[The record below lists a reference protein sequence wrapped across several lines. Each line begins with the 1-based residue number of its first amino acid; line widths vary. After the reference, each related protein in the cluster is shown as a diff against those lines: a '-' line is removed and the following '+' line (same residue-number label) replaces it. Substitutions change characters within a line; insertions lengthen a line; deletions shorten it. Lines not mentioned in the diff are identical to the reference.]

1 MMRYVYLL
9 CGSNMGSRQDYLDKA
24 ISLIHD
30 RIGDVEKVSAV
41 YESDAW
47 GEEQQDDFLNQAVMV
62 KSTLQPEALLVE
74 LKKIEAIVGRTDT
87 FRWGPRII
95 DIDILLVDTL
105 VYFTDHLQ
113 IPHASLPERRFAL
126 TPLAEIAPDLVH
138 PVSGYTISELLERC
152 EDNGSV
158 RLKTSNAA

>member
-9 CGSNMGSRQDYLDKA
+9 CGSNMGNRQDHLAKA

-30 RIGDVEKVSAV
+30 RIGDVQKVSAI

-47 GEEQQDDFLNQAVMV
+47 GEEQQDDFLNQALMV
-62 KSTLQPEALLVE
+62 NSSLQAEALLVE
-74 LKKIEAIVGRTDT
+74 LKKIEAILGRTES

-95 DIDILLVDTL
+95 DIDILLIDTL

-113 IPHASLPERRFAL
+113 VPHVSLPERRFAL
-126 TPLAEIAPDLVH
+126 VPLAEIAPELVH
-138 PVSGYTISELLERC
+138 PVNGFTMQELLDNC
-152 EDNGSV
+152 EDTGSV

>member
-9 CGSNMGSRQDYLDKA
+9 CGSNMGNRQDHLGKA
-24 ISLIHD
+24 ISLIHE
-30 RIGDVEKVSAV
+30 RIGDVEKVSAL

-47 GEEQQDDFLNQAVMV
+47 GEEAQDDFLNQALVV
-62 KSTLQPEALLVE
+62 KSSLQAEALLVE
-74 LKKIEAIVGRTDT
+74 LKKIEAIIGRVDS

-105 VYFTDHLQ
+105 VYFTDHLR
-113 IPHASLPERRFAL
+113 IPHASLEERRFAL
-126 TPLAEIAPDLVH
+126 MPLAEVAPDLIH

>member
-9 CGSNMGSRQDYLDKA
+9 CGSNMGNRQEYLGKA
-24 ISLIHD
+24 ISLIHE
-30 RIGDVEKVSAV
+30 RIGDVEKVSAL

-47 GEEQQDDFLNQAVMV
+47 GEEEQDDFLNQALVV
-62 KSTLQPEALLVE
+62 KSSLQAEALLVE
-74 LKKIEAIVGRTDT
+74 LKKIEAIIGRVDS

-105 VYFTDHLQ
+105 VYFTDHLR
-113 IPHASLPERRFAL
+113 IPHASLEERRFAL
-126 TPLAEIAPDLVH
+126 MPLAEVAPDLIH